1 MDEPLRSRYTECR
14 EQKGPERYIFRY
26 EEGNE
31 SGLLDALVASA
42 NDARVDFNCFDA
54 AMLSFKLTQSLT
66 GEADPILD
74 DEFPE
79 IITQMREDTRM
90 EKQT

>member
-1 MDEPLRSRYTECR
+1 MQRTMIHLILK
-14 EQKGPERYIFRY
+14 KGPERYIFRY
-26 EEGNE
+26 EKGNE
-31 SGLLDALVASA
+31 SGLLDALVAWA
-42 NDARVDFNCFDA
+42 NDARMDFSCFDA

-66 GEADPILD
+66 GETDAFLY
-74 DEFPE
+74 DEFPD

>member
-1 MDEPLRSRYTECR
+1 MQRKMNHLILK
-14 EQKGPERYIFRY
+14 KGPERYIFRY

-31 SGLLDALVASA
+31 SGLLDALVAWAS
-42 NDARVDFNCFDA
+42 DARLDFNCFDA

-66 GEADPILD
+66 GEADPILF

-90 EKQT
+90 DKQTGS